1 VLTIIGLQSLSLVSN
16 FSDIHILIDLLKE
29 EQFLRTKQNRIT
41 IKMHS
46 NINGKDLQSLLSLY
60 NQEIDKLKEKL
71 LNGESW
77 ENLKPQRA
85 NITELAIA
93 IQKLH
98 GYVVTNKIDKEAK
111 PHVAQSSK
119 LADEAAG

>member
-1 VLTIIGLQSLSLVSN
+1 
-16 FSDIHILIDLLKE
+16 
-29 EQFLRTKQNRIT
+29 
-41 IKMHS
+41 MHS

-77 ENLKPQRA
+77 ENLKTQRA

>member
-1 VLTIIGLQSLSLVSN
+1 
-16 FSDIHILIDLLKE
+16 
-29 EQFLRTKQNRIT
+29 
-41 IKMHS
+41 MHS

-60 NQEIDKLKEKL
+60 NEEIDKLKEKL

-77 ENLKPQRA
+77 ENLKPLRA

>member
-1 VLTIIGLQSLSLVSN
+1 MQTN
-16 FSDIHILIDLLKE
+16 TD
-29 EQFLRTKQNRIT
+29 
-41 IKMHS
+41 
-46 NINGKDLQSLLSLY
+46 GKDLLTLLSLY

-77 ENLKPQRA
+77 ENLKPLRA

-98 GYVVTNKIDKEAK
+98 GYVVTNKIDTDE
-111 PHVAQSSK
+111 HSHLAQPGK
-119 LADEAAG
+119 LKDERAG